1 MRNDFYKKIG
11 VLSAACAVG
20 VLASSGAFGGPVRVD
35 QGADIRPLCGT
46 NPIKI
51 ALIDGYGGDT
61 WRKITLAELKDEA
74 SKCQNIS
81 DIQYTDAG
89 GDAQAYNAAINSY
102 SAQGFD
108 IIFAFTDFGDAAT
121 PAYRSAFQA
130 GVTMVPYFG
139 VLKGRPGVD
148 FAVNP
153 YQDSVAIGK
162 TFAEWVGKALDGKG
176 YVLMLGGPA
185 GASSSADFMKGYKEG
200 LKQFP
205 GLKLLDQNYITTN
218 WNPADAQKAAAGLI
232 AKYPQID
239 AIASDYGVTAL
250 ATIKA
255 FEQAGLKVP
264 AMAAIATNNEMNC
277 KYVRGLESGKAW
289 PYLALD
295 GSNGD
300 IRFALRHALAYHNK
314 LDNKEPLGVVPYV
327 FADSTANVKPK
338 CSETAPPD
346 ADMSSL
352 LPPEK
357 LEALFK

>member
-1 MRNDFYKKIG
+1 MTTKMFKELRLLTAVCAATLLAASGSYAQ
-11 VLSAACAVG
+11 SA
-20 VLASSGAFGGPVRVD
+20 RVD
-35 QGADIRPLCGT
+35 QGADIKPLCGS
-46 NPIKI
+46 NPIRI

-74 SKCQNIS
+74 SKCPNIT

-89 GDAQAYNAAINSY
+89 GDPQAYNSAINSY

-130 GVTMVPYFG
+130 GVTMVPFFG
-139 VLKGRPGVD
+139 VLKGKPGAD

-153 YQDSVAIGK
+153 YQDSIAIGK
-162 TFAEWVGKALDGKG
+162 SFAEWIGKALHGKG
-176 YVLMLGGPA
+176 NVLMLGGPA
-185 GASSSADFMKGYKEG
+185 GASSSADFLKGYKEG
-200 LKQFP
+200 LKEFP
-205 GLKLLDQNYITTN
+205 DLKLLDQNYVTTN

-239 AIASDYGVTAL
+239 AIASDFGVTSL

-255 FEQAGLKVP
+255 FEQAGVKVP
-264 AMAAIATNNEMNC
+264 AVAAIATNNEMNC
-277 KYVRGLESGKAW
+277 KYISELKDGKAW

-314 LDNKEPLGVVPYV
+314 IETKEPLGVVPYV
-327 FADSTANVKPK
+327 FADSTAGVKPK

>member
-1 MRNDFYKKIG
+1 MKMKLLKKIG
-11 VLSAACAVG
+11 VLSAACAVAA
-20 VLASSGAFGGPVRVD
+20 LASSASLAQSARVD
-35 QGADIRPLCGT
+35 QGGDIKPLCGT
-46 NPIKI
+46 NPIRI

-74 SKCQNIS
+74 SKCSNIS

-89 GDAQAYNAAINSY
+89 GDPQAYNAAINSY

-130 GVTMVPYFG
+130 GVTMVPFFG
-139 VLKGRPGVD
+139 VLKGKPGVD

-153 YQDSVAIGK
+153 YQDSIAIGK
-162 TFAEWVGKALDGKG
+162 SFAEWVGKALNGKG
-176 YVLMLGGPA
+176 NVLMLGGPA

-200 LKQFP
+200 LKEFP
-205 GLKLLDQNYITTN
+205 DLKLLDQNYITTN

-239 AIASDYGVTAL
+239 AIASDFGVTSL

-255 FEQAGLKVP
+255 FEQAGVKVP

-277 KYVRGLESGKAW
+277 KYINQLKDDKAW

-314 LDNKEPLGVVPYV
+314 LENKEPLGVVPYV
-327 FADSTANVKPK
+327 FADSTADVKPK